1 MLIARGLGK
10 RFDRLRVVDDVS
22 FEIAPGEVLG
32 YLGPNGSGKS
42 TTVKMIT
49 GLLRPDDGAVSF
61 DGVDLGRD
69 PVRFKSRL
77 GYVPE
82 EPHVYPHLTGWEHVH
97 LVGRLRG
104 LADGVIARR
113 AERLFELWQLGE
125 DRHVAMSAYSKGMRQ
140 KVLIASALLHDPD
153 LVVLDEPMSGLDA
166 TAMLVF
172 RELLAELRRR
182 GKSILYSSH
191 ELDAVERTA
200 TRVAILSKGRIVACD
215 RVERLRALMQ
225 SASLEDVFTRLV
237 VHDDP
242 AATAGAI
249 ADAVAGD

>member
-10 RFDRLRVVDDVS
+10 KFDRMRVVDDVS

-42 TTVKMIT
+42 TTVKMVT
-49 GLLRPDDGAVSF
+49 GLLRPDDGTVTF
-61 DGVDLGRD
+61 DGVDVTRD
-69 PVRFKSRL
+69 PVRFKARL

-82 EPHVYPHLTGWEHVH
+82 EPHVYPHLTGWEHLV

-104 LADGVIARR
+104 LSDRVIARR
-113 AERLFELWQLGE
+113 ADRLFELWGLGA
-125 DRHVAMSAYSKGMRQ
+125 DRHVALSAYSKGMRQ
-140 KVLIASALLHDPD
+140 KVLIAAALLHDPD

-172 RELLAELRRR
+172 RELLAELQAR
-182 GKSILYSSH
+182 GKCVLYSSH

-200 TRVAILSKGRIVACD
+200 TRVAILSRGRVVACD
-215 RVERLRALMQ
+215 RVESLRALMQ

-237 VHDDP
+237 VHGDP
-242 AATAGAI
+242 SVTARAI
-249 ADAVAGD
+249 ADATRES